1 MSITLQLGLD
11 LEKKLQKITTQKGIN
26 LEQFVAQLLKEH
38 LKNTPTEEEELLE
51 KIQQGIAID
60 KWQRYYELKE
70 KRIEETLT
78 EEEYQE
84 LIMIYNIIE
93 EANAERMLNLVQL
106 SQLKDIPVRKLMKEL
121 GIKTQG
127 NV

>member
-78 EEEYQE
+78 EAEYQE